1 MAPCNRKQLAI
12 IAGAAVMV
20 AVFFGGLYLPMA
32 RKLSSIRNEQRQY
45 GLEAAQL
52 SANATNLP
60 ALSDQLVAI
69 KTKVGDFSARIP
81 KGRQLGEF
89 MQSVASLMNESDLR
103 NQLVQ
108 PGEAVKSKDIHCIPV
123 DIKCEGTLSQ
133 VFRFLRSLEDIDRRI
148 RFENVELTTDRTF
161 GGAVNLHA
169 RVYIYYKDDS
179 EAAI

>member
-1 MAPCNRKQLAI
+1 MALCNRKQIAILAV
-12 IAGAAVMV
+12 AATTV
-20 AVFFGGLYLPMA
+20 AAFFGGLYLPMA

-52 SANATNLP
+52 SANTSHLP

-69 KTKVGDFSARIP
+69 KAKVGDFSARIP
-81 KGRQLGEF
+81 KERQLGEF
-89 MQSVASLMNESDLR
+89 MQSVSSIMNESDLR

-133 VFRFLRSLEDIDRRI
+133 VFRLLRSLEDIERTI

-161 GGAVNLHA
+161 SGTVNLHA